1 MSKINIDLNLTL
13 SDNITTKGSNIMTI
27 KEVAEKF
34 DMTNDTLRYYE
45 KVGLVGPVKKNS
57 SGIRD
62 YSEEDLKRI
71 EFIKCMRSAGISIE
85 VLKKYVDL
93 YDEGESTKLERQ
105 HLLEEEQDKLEEKIR
120 TMTEALDKLKY
131 KIELYK
137 TNKLDEYL

>member
-1 MSKINIDLNLTL
+1 
-13 SDNITTKGSNIMTI
+13 MTI

-45 KVGLVGPVKKNS
+45 KVGLIGPVKKNS
-57 SGIRD
+57 SGIRN
-62 YSEEDLKRI
+62 YNEEDLKRI

-105 HLLEEEQDKLEEKIR
+105 QLLEEEQEKLEEKIK
-120 TMTEALDKLKY
+120 TMTKALNKLKF

-137 TNKLDEYL
+137 TDKLDEYL

>member
-1 MSKINIDLNLTL
+1 MSKINIDLDYTL

-34 DMTNDTLRYYE
+34 NMTNDTLRNNE
-45 KVGLVGPVKKNS
+45 KVGLIGPIKKNS

-105 HLLEEEQDKLEEKIR
+105 HLLEEEQDKLEEKIK

-137 TNKLDEYL
+137 TDKLDEYL

>member
-1 MSKINIDLNLTL
+1 MSKINIDLDYTL
-13 SDNITTKGSNIMTI
+13 SDNITTKGSNKMTI

-34 DMTNDTLRYYE
+34 NMTNDTLRYYE
-45 KVGLVGPVKKNS
+45 KVGLIGPIKKNS

-62 YSEEDLKRI
+62 YSEEYLRRI

-93 YDEGESTKLERQ
+93 YAKGENTKLERQ
-105 HLLEEEQDKLEEKIR
+105 QLLEEEQDKLEEKIK
-120 TMTEALDKLKY
+120 TMTVALEKLKF

-137 TNKLDEYL
+137 TDKLDEYL

>member
-1 MSKINIDLNLTL
+1 
-13 SDNITTKGSNIMTI
+13 MTI

-34 DMTNDTLRYYE
+34 NMTNDTLRYYE
-45 KVGLVGPVKKNS
+45 KVGLIGPIKKNS

-62 YSEEDLKRI
+62 YSEEYLRRI

-93 YDEGESTKLERQ
+93 YDEGESTKLARQ
-105 HLLEEEQDKLEEKIR
+105 HLLEEQEKLEEKIK

-137 TNKLDEYL
+137 TDKLDEYL

>member
-1 MSKINIDLNLTL
+1 
-13 SDNITTKGSNIMTI
+13 MTI

-105 HLLEEEQDKLEEKIR
+105 HLLEEEQDKLEEKIK
-120 TMTEALDKLKY
+120 TITEALEKLKY

>member
-1 MSKINIDLNLTL
+1 
-13 SDNITTKGSNIMTI
+13 MTI

-34 DMTNDTLRYYE
+34 DMTNDTLRYYG

-57 SGIRD
+57 SGMRD
-62 YSEEDLKRI
+62 YSESDLKRI

-105 HLLEEEQDKLEEKIR
+105 RLLEEEQDKLEEKIK
-120 TMTEALDKLKY
+120 TMIDVLDKLKY

>member
-1 MSKINIDLNLTL
+1 MSKINIDLDYTL

-62 YSEEDLKRI
+62 YSDEDLKRI

-93 YDEGESTKLERQ
+93 YDEGESTKLARQ
-105 HLLEEEQDKLEEKIR
+105 RLLEEEKDKLEEKIK
-120 TMTEALDKLKY
+120 TMTEALEKLKF

-137 TNKLDEYL
+137 TDKLDEYL

>member
-1 MSKINIDLNLTL
+1 
-13 SDNITTKGSNIMTI
+13 MTI

-34 DMTNDTLRYYE
+34 TMTNDTLRYYE
-45 KVGLVGPVKKNS
+45 KVGLIGPVKKNN

-71 EFIKCMRSAGISIE
+71 EFIKCMRSAGLSIE

-93 YDEGESTKLERQ
+93 YAKGDTTKQARQ
-105 HLLEEEQDKLEEKIR
+105 KLLEEEKEKLEEKIK
-120 TMTEALDKLKY
+120 TMTDALDKLKY

-137 TNKLDEYL
+137 TDKLDKYI

>member
-13 SDNITTKGSNIMTI
+13 SDNITTKESNIMTI

>member
-93 YDEGESTKLERQ
+93 YDEGKSTKLERQ

>member
-13 SDNITTKGSNIMTI
+13 SDNITTKGSNKMTI

-34 DMTNDTLRYYE
+34 NMTNDTLRYYE
-45 KVGLVGPVKKNS
+45 KVGLIGPIKKNS

-62 YSEEDLKRI
+62 YSEEDLRRI

-93 YDEGESTKLERQ
+93 YDEGENTKLKRQ
-105 HLLEEEQDKLEEKIR
+105 QLLEEEQKKLEEKIKA
-120 TMTEALDKLKY
+120 MTDALEKLKF

-137 TNKLDEYL
+137 TDKLDKYL

>member
-13 SDNITTKGSNIMTI
+13 SDNITTKGSNKMTI

>member
-1 MSKINIDLNLTL
+1 MSKINIDLDYTL
-13 SDNITTKGSNIMTI
+13 SDNITMKGSNKMTI

-34 DMTNDTLRYYE
+34 NMTNDTLRYYE
-45 KVGLVGPVKKNS
+45 KVGLIGPIKKNS

-93 YDEGESTKLERQ
+93 YDEGENTKLKRQ
-105 HLLEEEQDKLEEKIR
+105 QLLEEEQEKLEEKIK

-137 TNKLDEYL
+137 TDKLDEHL

>member
-1 MSKINIDLNLTL
+1 
-13 SDNITTKGSNIMTI
+13 MTI
-27 KEVAEKF
+27 KEVAKKF
-34 DMTNDTLRYYE
+34 NMTNDTLRYYE

-85 VLKKYVDL
+85 VLKKYVTL

-105 HLLEEEQDKLEEKIR
+105 HLLEEEQDKLEEKIK
-120 TMTEALDKLKY
+120 TMSKALEKLKY
-131 KIELYK
+131 KIKLYK
-137 TNKLDEYL
+137 DDKLDQYL

>member
-34 DMTNDTLRYYE
+34 NMTNDTLRYYE
-45 KVGLVGPVKKNS
+45 KVGLIGPIKKNS

>member
-1 MSKINIDLNLTL
+1 
-13 SDNITTKGSNIMTI
+13 MTI

-34 DMTNDTLRYYE
+34 TMTNDTLRYYE
-45 KVGLVGPVKKNS
+45 KVGLIGPVKKNS

-62 YSEEDLKRI
+62 YSESDLKRI
-71 EFIKCMRSAGISIE
+71 EFIKCMRSASISIE

-93 YDEGESTKLERQ
+93 YEKGESTKLVRQ
-105 HLLEEEQDKLEEKIR
+105 QLLEEEQEKLEEKIR

-137 TNKLDEYL
+137 KDKLDEYL

>member
-1 MSKINIDLNLTL
+1 
-13 SDNITTKGSNIMTI
+13 MTI

-62 YSEEDLKRI
+62 YSESDLKRI
-71 EFIKCMRSAGISIE
+71 EFIKCMHSAGISIE

-105 HLLEEEQDKLEEKIR
+105 HLLEEEQDKFEEKIK
-120 TMTEALDKLKY
+120 TMTEALEKLKY

-137 TNKLDEYL
+137 TNKGSCIKVVG

>member
-1 MSKINIDLNLTL
+1 
-13 SDNITTKGSNIMTI
+13 MTI

-57 SGIRD
+57 SGMRV
-62 YSEEDLKRI
+62 YSESDLKRI

-105 HLLEEEQDKLEEKIR
+105 HLLEEEQDKLEEKIK
-120 TMTEALDKLKY
+120 TMTEALEKLKY

>member
-1 MSKINIDLNLTL
+1 
-13 SDNITTKGSNIMTI
+13 MTI

-93 YDEGESTKLERQ
+93 YDEGESTKLERK
-105 HLLEEEQDKLEEKIR
+105 HLLEEEQDKLEEKIK

-137 TNKLDEYL
+137 TDKLDEYL

>member
-1 MSKINIDLNLTL
+1 
-13 SDNITTKGSNIMTI
+13 MTI

-57 SGIRD
+57 SGMRD
-62 YSEEDLKRI
+62 YSESDLKRI

-93 YDEGESTKLERQ
+93 YAKGDSTKLERQ
-105 HLLEEEQDKLEEKIR
+105 QLLEEEQEKLEEKIK
-120 TMTEALDKLKY
+120 TMNDALEKLKF

-137 TNKLDEYL
+137 TDKLDEYL

>member
-1 MSKINIDLNLTL
+1 
-13 SDNITTKGSNIMTI
+13 MTI

-105 HLLEEEQDKLEEKIR
+105 HLLEEEQDKLEEKIK
-120 TMTEALDKLKY
+120 TMTEALEKLKY

-137 TNKLDEYL
+137 TNILDEYL

>member
-1 MSKINIDLNLTL
+1 
-13 SDNITTKGSNIMTI
+13 MTI

-34 DMTNDTLRYYE
+34 DMTNDTLGYYE

-105 HLLEEEQDKLEEKIR
+105 HLLEEEQDKLEEKIK
-120 TMTEALDKLKY
+120 TMTEALEKLKY

>member
-1 MSKINIDLNLTL
+1 
-13 SDNITTKGSNIMTI
+13 MTI

-34 DMTNDTLRYYE
+34 NMTNDTLRYYE
-45 KVGLVGPVKKNS
+45 KVRLVGPVKKNS

-105 HLLEEEQDKLEEKIR
+105 RLLEEEQDKLEEKIK
-120 TMTEALDKLKY
+120 TMNDALEKIKF

>member
-1 MSKINIDLNLTL
+1 
-13 SDNITTKGSNIMTI
+13 MTI

-45 KVGLVGPVKKNS
+45 KVGIVGPVKKNS

-105 HLLEEEQDKLEEKIR
+105 HLLEEEQDKLEEKIK
-120 TMTEALDKLKY
+120 TMIDVLDKLKY

>member
-1 MSKINIDLNLTL
+1 
-13 SDNITTKGSNIMTI
+13 MTI

-45 KVGLVGPVKKNS
+45 KIGLIGPVKKNS

-62 YSEEDLKRI
+62 YSKNDLKRI

-93 YDEGESTKLERQ
+93 YDKGESTKDIRQ
-105 HLLEEEQDKLEEKIR
+105 QLLEKEKEKLEEKIK

-137 TNKLDEYL
+137 TDKLDKYL